1 MGSLTKYILL
11 TTRTTQYITI
21 HVGLTTLV
29 VKYVYHFTKM
39 LALKNIFLI
48 KFQVNS
54 LASFLQTGKFFLF
67 LLIGA
72 SFMIAAH

>member
-48 KFQVNS
+48 KYS
-54 LASFLQTGKFFLF
+54 SEFFG
-67 LLIGA
+67 LIFA
-72 SFMIAAH
+72 NWEVFFIPAH